1 MDTLAEKTYVLKR
14 HEKQFRLCHYN
25 FDIEKERHIFLGYN
39 QFKTEDDANK
49 YIELHKLQSV
59 VSSNT
64 R

>member
-25 FDIEKERHIFLGYN
+25 FDIEKGRHIFLGYN

-49 YIELHKLQSV
+49 YIKLHKLQSIV
-59 VSSNT
+59 ISNT
-64 R
+64 Q

>member
-39 QFKTEDDANK
+39 QFKTEDDAQS
-49 YIELHKLQSV
+49 YIQLHGLVNVTK
-59 VSSNT
+59 
-64 R
+64 